1 VVKETSGESWGPGPP
16 AIVRVSPVSEL
27 WRRTSVPSP
36 AGPGPAKITYCPS
49 MDGSVSSPGPATIH
63 ENRPTGFAAAAQ
75 GTAQATS
82 AAQARS

>member
-1 VVKETSGESWGPGPP
+1 
-16 AIVRVSPVSEL
+16 
-27 WRRTSVPSP
+27 
-36 AGPGPAKITYCPS
+36 